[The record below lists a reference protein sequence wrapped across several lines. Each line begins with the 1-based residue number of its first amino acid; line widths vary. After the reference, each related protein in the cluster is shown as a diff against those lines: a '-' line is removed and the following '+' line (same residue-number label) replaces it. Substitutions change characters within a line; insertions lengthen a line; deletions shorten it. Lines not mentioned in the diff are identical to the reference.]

1 MNEPANF
8 RAASAEEFKTIYEWM
23 EKQFHAGEL
32 KYLSTMEALRAQDR
46 YEVYGLWANETLI
59 AYALL
64 AFTED
69 GRFALLDYY
78 AVLPEYQ
85 SSGWGGR
92 FLSMLREEL
101 DCEAIILE
109 VEDPKYAPDA
119 AEEAHFSRRIRFYER
134 NRCLHSPVKLNLRG
148 YDYTIMTL
156 PITREPKPAE
166 IYAALED
173 AYNLFFPPEDYA
185 QNVRFREDEIVG

>member
-1 MNEPANF
+1 MNEPATL

-23 EKQFHAGEL
+23 EKQFNAGEL
-32 KYLSTMEALRAQDR
+32 KYLSTMEALRAQNR
-46 YEVYGLWANETLI
+46 YEVYGLWASETLI
-59 AYALL
+59 AYALF

-119 AEEAHFSRRIRFYER
+119 AEKAHFSRRIRFYER
-134 NRCLHSPVKLNLRG
+134 NQCQHSPVNLNLWG

-156 PITREPKPAE
+156 PIAREPEPAE
-166 IYAALED
+166 IHTALED
-173 AYNLFFPPEDYA
+173 AYHLFFPPEDYA

>member
-1 MNEPANF
+1 MNELANL

-46 YEVYGLWANETLI
+46 YKVYGLWANETLI

-109 VEDPKYAPDA
+109 VEDP
-119 AEEAHFSRRIRFYER
+119 
-134 NRCLHSPVKLNLRG
+134 
-148 YDYTIMTL
+148 
-156 PITREPKPAE
+156 
-166 IYAALED
+166 
-173 AYNLFFPPEDYA
+173 
-185 QNVRFREDEIVG
+185 

>member
-1 MNEPANF
+1 MNEPITL
-8 RAASAEEFKTIYEWM
+8 RVASAEEMRMIYAWM

-32 KYLSTMEALRAQDR
+32 KRLSTLERLRAQNR
-46 YEVYGLWANETLI
+46 YEVYGLWSGSALI
-59 AYALL
+59 AYALF

-92 FLSMLREEL
+92 FLGMLRREL
-101 DCEAIILE
+101 PVEAVIFE

-134 NRCLHSPVKLNLRG
+134 NDCLHTPVTLNLWG

-156 PITREPKPAE
+156 PIAHTPDSSEVH
-166 IYAALED
+166 AALED
-173 AYNLFFPPEDYA
+173 SYHLFFPPEDYA
-185 QNVRFREDEIVG
+185 KNVRFRANE

>member
-1 MNEPANF
+1 MNEPIML
-8 RAASAEEFKTIYEWM
+8 RAASAEEMRTIYAWM
-23 EKQFHAGEL
+23 EKQFHEGEL
-32 KYLSTMEALRAQDR
+32 KYLSTLERLRAQNR
-46 YEVYGLWANETLI
+46 YEVYGLWSGSALI
-59 AYALL
+59 AYALF

-92 FLSMLREEL
+92 FLGMLRREL
-101 DCEAIILE
+101 PVEAVILE

-134 NRCLHSPVKLNLRG
+134 NECLHTPVTLNLWG

-156 PITREPKPAE
+156 PIAHTPDSSEVH
-166 IYAALED
+166 AALED
-173 AYNLFFPPEDYA
+173 AYHLFFPPEDYA
-185 QNVRFREDEIVG
+185 QNVLFREDE

>member
-1 MNEPANF
+1 MQTETTL
-8 RAASAEEFKTIYEWM
+8 RKASAEEFRTIFEWM
-23 EKQFHAGEL
+23 KRQFHEGEL
-32 KYLSTMEALRAQDR
+32 KPLAQLERMRADGR
-46 YEVYGLWANETLI
+46 YEVYGLWSGSALI
-59 AYALL
+59 AYALF

-92 FLSMLREEL
+92 FLGMLRREL
-101 DCEAIILE
+101 PVEAVILE

-119 AEEAHFSRRIRFYER
+119 AAEAHFSRRIRFYER
-134 NRCLHSPVKLNLRG
+134 NECLHTPVNLKLWG

-156 PITREPKPAE
+156 PIAHTPDSSEVH
-166 IYAALED
+166 AALED
-173 AYNLFFPPEDYA
+173 AYHLFFPPEDYA
-185 QNVRFREDEIVG
+185 QNVLFREDE

>member
-1 MNEPANF
+1 MNEPITLRIAN
-8 RAASAEEFKTIYEWM
+8 AEEMRTIYAWV

-32 KYLSTMEALRAQDR
+32 KYLSTLERLRAQNR
-46 YEVYGLWANETLI
+46 YEVYGLWSGSALI
-59 AYALL
+59 AYALF

-92 FLSMLREEL
+92 FLGMLRREL
-101 DCEAIILE
+101 PVEAVILE
-109 VEDPKYAPDA
+109 VEDPKYASDA
-119 AEEAHFSRRIRFYER
+119 AEEAHFIRRIRFYER
-134 NRCLHSPVKLNLRG
+134 NDCLHTPVNLKLWG

-156 PITREPKPAE
+156 PIAHTPASSE
-166 IYAALED
+166 VHAALED
-173 AYNLFFPPEDYA
+173 AYHLFFPPEDYA
-185 QNVRFREDEIVG
+185 QNVLFREDE